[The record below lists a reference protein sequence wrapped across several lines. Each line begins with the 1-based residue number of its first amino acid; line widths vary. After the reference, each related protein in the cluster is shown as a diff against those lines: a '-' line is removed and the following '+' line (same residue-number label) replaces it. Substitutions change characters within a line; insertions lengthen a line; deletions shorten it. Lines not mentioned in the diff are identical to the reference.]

1 MYTAIRRYEGVT
13 EPAEVVKRATE
24 EFAPMLRDKPGF
36 IGYWIVDAGEGVVST
51 ISVFETREAAEAST
65 EAAAGWAR
73 ERLAD
78 LITGPPQVTA
88 GPTTGVQ
95 AGRD

>member
-1 MYTAIRRYEGVT
+1 MYTAIRRYEGVN
-13 EPAEVVKRATE
+13 EPAEVVKRVTQ

-36 IGYWIVDAGEGVVST
+36 IGYWVVDAGEGVVST
-51 ISVFETREAAEAST
+51 ISVFETKEAADEST

-78 LITGPPQVTA
+78 LITGAPQVTA
-88 GPTTGVQ
+88 GTTTGVQ
-95 AGRD
+95 AG

>member
-1 MYTAIRRYEGVT
+1 MYTAIRRYEGVN

-36 IGYWIVDAGEGVVST
+36 IGYWVVDAGAGVVAT
-51 ISVFETREAAEAST
+51 ISAFETQAAADGST
-65 EAAAGWAR
+65 EAASGWAR

-78 LITGPPQVTA
+78 LITSAPQVTA
-88 GPTTGVQ
+88 GATTGFQ
-95 AGRD
+95 AE

>member
-1 MYTAIRRYEGVT
+1 MYTAMRRYGK

-24 EFAPMLRDKPGF
+24 EFAPRLREKPGF
-36 IGYWIVDAGEGVVST
+36 VGYWIVDAGAGVVST
-51 ISVFETREAAEAST
+51 ISVFETKEAADEST

-78 LITGPPQVTA
+78 LITGAPQVTA
-88 GPTTGVQ
+88 GATTGIQ
-95 AGRD
+95 AG